1 MKVSDNHLDSKASG
15 LAGRYVYRQTKLD
28 TGLPTNSLVS
38 KETPMAFCSQFLSP
52 WLVEVGD
59 LRVSINSPGSPHNH
73 LISNQRPGDVHVV
86 L

>member
-28 TGLPTNSLVS
+28 TGLPTNSLLS
-38 KETPMAFCSQFLSP
+38 TETPMVFCSQCLSP
-52 WLVEVGD
+52 WLVEVGY
-59 LRVSINSPGSPHNH
+59 LRVSMNSPGSPQNH